1 VSVWLVV
8 GAVGAATVG
17 LKALG
22 PVVLGG
28 RDRTLPARAQGIV
41 TLLAPVVLG
50 ALVATQVFGGDR
62 ALVVDARAVGIAAA
76 GLALVARLPV
86 LAVVTCAAVAT
97 ALTRLVA

>member
-1 VSVWLVV
+1 MV
-8 GAVGAATVG
+8 GAAGAATVA

-28 RDRTLPARAQGIV
+28 QGRALPERAMAAI
-41 TLLAPVVLG
+41 TLLAPAVLG

-76 GLALVARLPV
+76 GLALMARLPI
-86 LAVVTCAAVAT
+86 LAVVACAAVAT
-97 ALTRLVA
+97 ALARLIF